1 MEFLRNYL
9 DLGVIGVLGLMSL
22 IALAYVIERWIHY
35 GRLRIEQ
42 YSHIESLK
50 LDLNQGLSVIATI
63 ASNAPYVGL
72 LGTVFG
78 IMLTFYDMGQSG
90 QIDTQSVM
98 VGLALALKA
107 TALGLLVAI
116 PAMMFYN
123 GLVAKAEAL
132 QSRWKLM
139 HDQA

>member
-1 MEFLRNYL
+1 MDILKDWL
-9 DLGVIGVLGLMSL
+9 DIAVFGVLGIMSVV
-22 IALAYVIERWIHY
+22 ALAYSIERLIHY
-35 GRLRIEQ
+35 GRVQVES
-42 YSHIESLK
+42 YAHPESLK
-50 LDLNQGLSVIATI
+50 LDLNRGLPVIATI

-78 IMLTFYDMGQSG
+78 IMLTFYDIGQSG
-90 QIDTQSVM
+90 QIDTSSVM

-132 QSRWKLM
+132 MSRWKIV
-139 HDQA
+139 HEPR